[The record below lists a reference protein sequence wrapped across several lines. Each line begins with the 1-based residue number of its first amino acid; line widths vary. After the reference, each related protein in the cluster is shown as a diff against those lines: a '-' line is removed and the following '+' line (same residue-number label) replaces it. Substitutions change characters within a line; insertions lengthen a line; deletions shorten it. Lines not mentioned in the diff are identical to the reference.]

1 VHEFRRDIRQ
11 TQEIF
16 LRFTHRY
23 WFSEVSDQ
31 PMAHDLFHMWSHNL
45 SLNKLHA
52 DLREELQDMLNYLDS
67 DMMRRQSTA
76 IVRLTVVTVMS
87 ILGTVTTGV
96 LGMNV
101 FDEAAQPWHYR
112 LTLVILSLVGTSF
125 ITYIVL
131 RRSQSLAHFF
141 ESVADTRVT
150 LRRQWNALRAVFWE
164 R

>member
-1 VHEFRRDIRQ
+1 
-11 TQEIF
+11 
-16 LRFTHRY
+16 
-23 WFSEVSDQ
+23 
-31 PMAHDLFHMWSHNL
+31 
-45 SLNKLHA
+45 
-52 DLREELQDMLNYLDS
+52 
-67 DMMRRQSTA
+67 MMRRQSTA

-101 FDEAAQPWHYR
+101 FDEAAKPWHYR
-112 LTLVILSLVGTSF
+112 MALVIFSLVGTSF

-150 LRRQWNALRAVFWE
+150 LRRQWNALKAVFWE